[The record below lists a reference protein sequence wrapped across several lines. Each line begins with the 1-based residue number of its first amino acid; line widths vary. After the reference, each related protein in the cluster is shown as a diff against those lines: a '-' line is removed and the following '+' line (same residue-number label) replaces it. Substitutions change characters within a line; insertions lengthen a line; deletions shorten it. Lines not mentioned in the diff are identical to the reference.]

1 MKLPK
6 RINVR
11 SVALALGL
19 AVWTLTISGCV
30 VAVGNEGVRPYR
42 PTLGQELTDLKKARD
57 NGSIS
62 EDEYQAQRQK
72 LLDERGKKL
81 N

>member
-1 MKLPK
+1 MKLSK
-6 RINVR
+6 RINSR
-11 SVALALGL
+11 AVAQALGL
-19 AVWTLTISGCV
+19 TALTLALSGCV

-62 EDEYQAQRQK
+62 EDDYQAQRQK
-72 LLDERGKKL
+72 LLDERGKKS